1 MDEPHIYYVE
11 WKNPDLEEYMCMIPF
26 ISNSRRGKL
35 AEEDKRPNT
44 GYLGVGVYENVDGEE
59 EGGNFGRVI
68 KIFYILI

>member
-1 MDEPHIYYVE
+1 
-11 WKNPDLEEYMCMIPF
+11 MIPF